1 MIQIIIPIV
10 FLFLFVIFVY
20 GALFIGLLGVENW
33 LLHVWLN
40 ENSSVLNQFSHILL
54 NYGFFGVF
62 LLAFILLLMWI
73 AFNFLLSYGLY
84 LLVRISGRKI
94 AAYKTYNIT
103 IIGLFH
109 IFAMPVILWGVIR
122 QNSPYLK
129 HKYFNKLRKLST
141 STMMKERLNERK
153 LKATNRS

>member
-20 GALFIGLLGVENW
+20 GALFIGLLGVANW

-94 AAYKTYNIT
+94 GAYKTYNIT